1 MELSPEEVEAVEVS
15 RRPTTVI
22 TANESIDT
30 TDVKDAEMF
39 VTVWLVEDTPAVLST
54 GKLFEENEVFLRM
67 ERRKD
72 TESYKNCKVAPC
84 TCDNFVPI
92 VDPDSLSDTNILRF
106 SR

>member
-22 TANESIDT
+22 TANESIGT

-54 GKLFEENEVFLRM
+54 RKLFEENGY
-67 ERRKD
+67 
-72 TESYKNCKVAPC
+72 SYEWKEGETPNPTRTARLHLAHAMISCPSSIQVH
-84 TCDNFVPI
+84 
-92 VDPDSLSDTNILRF
+92 
-106 SR
+106 